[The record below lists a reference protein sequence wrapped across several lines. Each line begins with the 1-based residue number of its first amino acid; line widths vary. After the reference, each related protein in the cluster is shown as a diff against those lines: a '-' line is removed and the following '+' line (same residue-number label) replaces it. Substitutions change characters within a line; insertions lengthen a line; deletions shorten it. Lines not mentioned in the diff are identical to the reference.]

1 MIIGLTGG
9 IASGKSTAANLLG
22 ELGAH
27 VIDADKLGHN
37 AYTKGSDTFNSVVSV
52 FGQDTVGDDGEI
64 DRKVLGSK
72 VFGSPE
78 SLKKLTDIVWPAI
91 KNMAQQEIESV
102 RAEQPK
108 QVIVL
113 EAAVLFEAGWED
125 IVDEVWSTLVDRE
138 VAIERATNRDGSDR
152 EQVEARIDAQLTNE
166 ERAEKADRLIENSDS
181 EEDLAER
188 VKALWKEVSE

>member
-1 MIIGLTGG
+1 M
-9 IASGKSTAANLLG
+9 
-22 ELGAH
+22 
-27 VIDADKLGHN
+27 
-37 AYTKGSDTFNSVVSV
+37 
-52 FGQDTVGDDGEI
+52 GDDGEI

-181 EEDLAER
+181 EEDLAEK
-188 VKALWKEVSE
+188 VNTLWKEISE